1 MREGSGLGAD
11 AHRAAPTAPPGVTSG
26 VLAVEVD
33 QVLQHLVGGGDHARF
48 GLEAAL
54 RADHVRELLG
64 EVHVRHLDLAGGHER
79 VAAARRADDLWAGAV
94 RRRPAVAGDALQAGL
109 VGEAREREVARGD
122 ARAAAGGGVGDRAVL
137 ADRQVRRAGRDLDE
151 RVGPTAAGGA
161 AAEDV
166 LAVLRDDVAGLVARE
181 VARAGELDVVD
192 RARARGRVGARDTEP
207 AAVALERDVERVAGR
222 LQRAGRH
229 VVVDRAELH
238 AEADLDGVR
247 AALRGVRGGGAALQL
262 RERLLEGRALGLVAE
277 RVDVG
282 DVVGRDVQHRLV
294 DLQAADCGIHA
305 AHHGC
310 ICSLGTAA
318 SSRRSGRWWVV
329 AVAPLGDDGAV
340 DVGEDLLLHVVAVD
354 RGDDRPVGD
363 GDDEGR
369 RVDEDDRRA
378 RALAGGAVE
387 ALVQAADR
395 GRAHVDP
402 AALDTLQRVRREL
415 DRRRLLRLAEDVG
428 EGGPDRHLRGARRA
442 RRPADRREA
451 GRDQRGV
458 VLDRAHRTEVMDV
471 GSTPVWPATLSVAA
485 PVLSRFMPSTVPET
499 AVPSVPVYVTVW
511 PRSPMFCVR
520 LILLASS
527 CVAVARFVICSSDEN
542 CAIWA
547 MLSLSSDGFI
557 GSWFFIWA
565 TISFR
570 KSSLP
575 RTWSAFLVDD
585 AVVAAVVVVPVVGSI
600 AMVRFLARGQARTS
614 TSAPLGSSIVRS
626 TMGVSVSEPATSPPV
641 APRP

>member
-1 MREGSGLGAD
+1 MREAPGPGAD
-11 AHRAAPTAPPGVTSG
+11 ADRAAPTAPPGVTSG

-33 QVLQHLVGGGDHARF
+33 QVLQHLVGGGDHARV

-64 EVHVRHLDLAGGHER
+64 EVHVRHLDGAGGHER
-79 VAAARRADDLWAGAV
+79 EVAARRADVLRAGAV
-94 RRRPAVAGDALQAGL
+94 RRRPAVGGDALEAGL
-109 VGEAREREVARGD
+109 VREGREREVARRD
-122 ARAAAGGGVGDRAVL
+122 ARAAGGRVVGDRAVL
-137 ADRQVRRAGRDLDE
+137 ADRQVRRAGRDLHE
-151 RVGPTAAGGA
+151 LVGAARARGV

-166 LAVLRDDVAGLVARE
+166 LAVLRDQEALLVAGE
-181 VARAGELDVVD
+181 VARPGVLDVRD
-192 RARARGRVGARDTEP
+192 RARAGGRVGGRHAEP

-222 LQRAGRH
+222 LQRARRH
-229 VVVDRAELH
+229 VVVDRAELD
-238 AEADLDGVR
+238 AEPDLDGVR

-262 RERLLEGRALGLVAE
+262 RERLLEGRALALVAE

-294 DLQAADCGIHA
+294 DLQAADRGIHA

-310 ICSLGTAA
+310 ICSLETAA
-318 SSRRSGRWWVV
+318 SSRRSGRWWLV

-387 ALVQAADR
+387 ALVQAAER

-402 AALDTLQRVRREL
+402 AALDTLQRVGREL

-428 EGGPDRHLRGARRA
+428 ERRADGHLRGARRA
-442 RRPADRREA
+442 GRPADRREA

-458 VLDRAHRTEVMDV
+458 VLDRTHRTDVIDV

-511 PRSPMFCVR
+511 PRSPLFCVR
-520 LILLASS
+520 LILL
-527 CVAVARFVICSSDEN
+527 
-542 CAIWA
+542 
-547 MLSLSSDGFI
+547 
-557 GSWFFIWA
+557 
-565 TISFR
+565 
-570 KSSLP
+570 
-575 RTWSAFLVDD
+575 
-585 AVVAAVVVVPVVGSI
+585 
-600 AMVRFLARGQARTS
+600 
-614 TSAPLGSSIVRS
+614 
-626 TMGVSVSEPATSPPV
+626 
-641 APRP
+641 

>member
-1 MREGSGLGAD
+1 MGEGSGGVRGRAPGGAE
-11 AHRAAPTAPPGVTSG
+11 APPGSRRR

-33 QVLQHLVGGGDHARF
+33 QVLQHLVGGGDHARV

-64 EVHVRHLDLAGGHER
+64 EVHVRHLDLAGGHQR
-79 VAAARRADDLWAGAV
+79 VVAPRGPDALGTGAARRG
-94 RRRPAVAGDALQAGL
+94 PAVARDALQAGL
-109 VGEAREREVARGD
+109 VGELRQREVSRGH
-122 ARAAAGGGVGDRAVL
+122 ARAARGGVVGDRAVL
-137 ADRQVRRAGRDLDE
+137 ADRQVRRAGGDLDE
-151 RVGPTAAGGA
+151 LVRAAPARGRA
-161 AAEDV
+161 TEHV
-166 LAVLRDDVAGLVARE
+166 LAVLGDEVALLVAGE
-181 VARAGELDVVD
+181 VARAGVLDVRD
-192 RARARGRVGARDTEP
+192 RGRAGGRVGARDAEP
-207 AAVALERDVERVAGR
+207 APVALERDVERVAGR
-222 LQRAGRH
+222 LQRARRH

-262 RERLLEGRALGLVAE
+262 RERLLEGRALALVAE
-277 RVDVG
+277 RVDVR

-294 DLQAADCGIHA
+294 DLQAADRGIHA

-310 ICSLGTAA
+310 ICSLETAA

-363 GDDEGR
+363 GDDERR

-387 ALVQAADR
+387 ALVQAAER

-402 AALDTLQRVRREL
+402 APLDTLQRVRREL

-428 EGGPDRHLRGARRA
+428 ERGADGHLRGARRA

-458 VLDRAHRTEVMDV
+458 VLDRAHRTDVIDV

-547 MLSLSSDGFI
+547 MLSLSSAGFI

-575 RTWSAFLVDD
+575 RTGSAFLVDD
-585 AVVAAVVVVPVVGSI
+585 VAAVAVVAVVVPVMGSV
-600 AMVRFLARGQARTS
+600 AMVRFLACGQARTS
-614 TSAPLGSSIVRS
+614 TSAPLASSIVRS
-626 TMGVSVSEPATSPPV
+626 TIGVSVSEPAMS
-641 APRP
+641 